1 MKSSL
6 VFAKFSS
13 RWWTLEDLGTAFMCC
28 TGSYMTAYGLHF
40 CQDMHFLVFTV
51 LNGLGKS
58 TLAVFNFQLLQFY
71 QVMGMDPMS

>member
-1 MKSSL
+1 
-6 VFAKFSS
+6 
-13 RWWTLEDLGTAFMCC
+13 MCC

-71 QVMGMDPMS
+71 QVMGMDRMS